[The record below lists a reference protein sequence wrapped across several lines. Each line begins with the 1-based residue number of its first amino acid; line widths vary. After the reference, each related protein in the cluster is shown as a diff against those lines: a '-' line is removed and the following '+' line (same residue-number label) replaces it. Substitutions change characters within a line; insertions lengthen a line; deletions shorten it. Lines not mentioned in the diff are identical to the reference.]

1 MRPRKKLQTNLS
13 DRLITAHDLFAM
25 CAIIGL
31 TANRHRRM
39 TDAQLAVVAYDIAD
53 EMYKEKNKREV
64 ERINATLDRF
74 GI

>member
-1 MRPRKKLQTNLS
+1 
-13 DRLITAHDLFAM
+13 
-25 CAIIGL
+25 
-31 TANRHRRM
+31 M